1 MCFFSSELWKSR
13 ERIKKLD
20 AVSKRRD
27 LPERERLVFQLQ
39 EYQEKLDNKEKQI
52 TVRNIHKCTGQF
64 CLIIEIRK
72 VIGTISENT

>member
-52 TVRNIHKCTGQF
+52 TVRNIHKCTRSILF
-64 CLIIEIRK
+64 DNR
-72 VIGTISENT
+72 N